1 MTTTQKALP
10 VMIRYAGKGK
20 ATRAGTDLHDLLAV
34 FPTESASSVHPY
46 DMTCY
51 AIVGQ
56 HSSCAPEYIREST
69 QPATKAQTEAMLKEL
84 RQIGYDNLRVVKRMT
99 YAYQTERLRQA
110 REHR

>member
-1 MTTTQKALP
+1 MTANKPLP

-20 ATRAGTDLHDLLAV
+20 ATHAGVSLHDLLAV

-51 AIVGQ
+51 ATMGQ
-56 HSSCAPEYIREST
+56 HSSCAPAYVRENT

-84 RQIGYDNLRVVKRMT
+84 HKIGYDNLRVVKRMT
-99 YAYQTERLRQA
+99 YAYQTERLRQS
-110 REHR
+110 RGHR